1 VLLSYCLSSPHPHC
15 QVNKPAHCFT
25 SKMKASCLVLGS
37 FLASSRAGAM
47 LTSACVCGCLGCF
60 FAMAPSSR
68 GHDASAR
75 VSLPWLLYRVG
86 MMHVRVC
93 VGAMLASAVC
103 RCFVACM
110 GVSYRCERA
119 RRRHGCFVAWARRT
133 RACVAALAALS
144 RGHEASAEEPQ
155 IGELKWYSGD
165 PDTQGAYSFLHDEA
179 SAREPS
185 QRSCF

>member
-1 VLLSYCLSSPHPHC
+1 MLSYCLSSPHPHC

-75 VSLPWLLYRVG
+75 VSLPWLFYRVG

-110 GVSYRCERA
+110 GVSCRCERA

-133 RACVAALAALS
+133 RACVAALAASSHGRPTGVYVCVAAMAASS
-144 RGHEASAEEPQ
+144 RRYDA
-155 IGELKWYSGD
+155 
-165 PDTQGAYSFLHDEA
+165 GARACRFLGFI
-179 SAREPS
+179 ARV
-185 QRSCF
+185 RC